1 MTGVQSYYFY
11 CVFMVALA
19 PLRFSSQYS
28 DNPLYIFLQ
37 ALLLMVTLILWY
49 LLAKYYKPTFGV
61 IAGAIMLLNSSV
73 PIPSQVAILLS
84 GAPRSWVHSIW
95 LLSALYFIYCGIFL
109 IRNARRPEKLF
120 PASSK

>member
-11 CVFMVALA
+11 CVFMIALS

-37 ALLLMVTLILWY
+37 ALLLLVTIALWY
-49 LLAKYYKPTFGV
+49 LLARCYKPIFGV
-61 IAGAIMLLNSSV
+61 MAGAIMLLNSSV
-73 PIPSQVAILLS
+73 PIPSQIAILLS
-84 GAPRSWVHSIW
+84 WTPRSWVHSIW

-109 IRNARRPEKLF
+109 IRYARRPEKLF